1 MRRKLSVVLAVCLCF
16 QLFCGTASAE
26 VIRADDENPGQ
37 ASSFPDVPANAPYAE
52 AVQVLSEMGII
63 QGDTSGN
70 FNPNNTVTRAQT
82 AAFLCR
88 LLGIED
94 TAKVKRATTFSDVP
108 ESHWASGYI
117 AAIAD
122 MGIISGYGNGEFKPN
137 NSVTYAQIIKML
149 VCAWGYGD
157 MAVEQGG
164 YPNGYIAVAN
174 NLGIT
179 EQLNFNSTQNCPRK
193 DVAVLIYNSFCSD

>member
-1 MRRKLSVVLAVCLCF
+1 MRRKLSIVLAVCLCF
-16 QLFCGTASAE
+16 LLFCGTASAE
-26 VIRADDENPGQ
+26 VIRADDESLGQ
-37 ASSFPDVPANAPYAE
+37 VSTFPDVPANAPYAE

-63 QGDTSGN
+63 QGDTSGH
-70 FNPNNTVTRAQT
+70 FNPDNTVTRAQT

-94 TAKVKRATTFSDVP
+94 TAKEKRATSFSDVP
-108 ESHWASGYI
+108 ESYWASGYI

-149 VCAWGYGD
+149 VSICRYSDEAI
-157 MAVEQGG
+157 ELGG
-164 YPNGYIAVAN
+164 YPNGYIFIADMI
-174 NLGIT
+174 GIT
-179 EQLNFNSTQNCPRK
+179 SGVEYSAEASVPRK
-193 DVAVLIYNSFCSD
+193 SVAMLLYNSIH

>member
-1 MRRKLSVVLAVCLCF
+1 MRRKMSVVLAVCLCF

-26 VIRADDENPGQ
+26 VIRADDETPRQ
-37 ASSFPDVPANAPYAE
+37 VSSFPDVPANALYAE

-94 TAKVKRATTFSDVP
+94 TAKEKRATSFSDVP
-108 ESHWASGYI
+108 ESYWASGYI

-149 VCAWGYGD
+149 VCLFGL
-157 MAVEQGG
+157 AVDAEVLGG
-164 YPNGYIAVAN
+164 YPVGYLTLANQIGLTEGIQHESTAPASRATVAR
-174 NLGIT
+174 L
-179 EQLNFNSTQNCPRK
+179 LY
-193 DVAVLIYNSFCSD
+193 VAIQ